1 MTKPSLAAKTKT
13 RSGINSG
20 IDVLE
25 CVAAS
30 PRSMGLLEI
39 SQAVGMAKSS
49 VHQLLD
55 SLAER
60 GYVQR
65 HPDRKYSI
73 GIRAWEV
80 GCKATFVEIGRVCE
94 PYMAELV
101 RTVQEGVSLG
111 LLDGTQMV
119 CIQISESQQ
128 AVRVHNPVGERNP
141 AHCLSAGLSLLAMM
155 PDENV
160 MSLMPKRLAK
170 VTSKTIIAREELLTE
185 LRRVRT
191 RGYSVCRGTWRMD
204 VAGVAVA
211 IRGIDGRGLAAI
223 SVALPLERLTAAHL
237 QKISAGLLN
246 AAAGIER
253 QLGSPIVKSLHL
265 EKPTATRLSA
275 RQAAA
280 AAGISL

>member
-1 MTKPSLAAKTKT
+1 MKKPILAPKAKT

-30 PRSMGLLEI
+30 PRGLGLLEI
-39 SQAVGMAKSS
+39 SKAVGMAKSS
-49 VHQLLD
+49 VHQVLG

-65 HPDRKYSI
+65 HPDRRYSV

-94 PYMAELV
+94 PFMAELV
-101 RTVQEGVSLG
+101 RTVHEGVSLG
-111 LLDGTQMV
+111 LLDGAQMV

-128 AVRVHNPVGERNP
+128 AVRVHNPVGGRNP
-141 AHCLSAGLSLLAMM
+141 ALCLSAGLSLLAMM
-155 PDENV
+155 SDEDV
-160 MSLMPKRLAK
+160 LSLLPKRLEK
-170 VTSKTIIAREELLTE
+170 ITPKTISTREELLTE
-185 LRRVRT
+185 ILRVRT
-191 RGYSVCRGTWRMD
+191 RGYSVCRGSWRID

-211 IRGIDGRGLAAI
+211 IKGLDGRGLAAI
-223 SVALPLERLTAAHL
+223 SIALPLERLTATRL
-237 QKISAGLLN
+237 KKIAGGLLN

-253 QLGSPIVKSLHL
+253 QIGLSIVPASHL
-265 EKPTATRLSA
+265 EKPTSTRLTA
-275 RQAAA
+275 RQVSPL
-280 AAGISL
+280 AGISV